1 MYNVA
6 ISGVLLTIVGAVGLV
21 GNVFVMLVYTSPEQ
35 RILSTSIYL
44 AALAASDFS
53 MICTAMFLFVLETWR
68 HHGPPILAYLY
79 GSGAPY
85 IFPLGAIFQVLCLYN
100 LKIANYRQLRSISV
114 LQLQLIVL
122 LVLCCQKPSAKF
134 VALQSEF
141 LL

>member
-6 ISGVLLTIVGAVGLV
+6 ISGVLLTIVGAIGLV

-68 HHGPPILAYLY
+68 HHGPSILAYLY

-85 IFPLGAIFQVLCLYN
+85 IFPLGAIFQVEEASLFLINFIDNFCLF
-100 LKIANYRQLRSISV
+100 LRCGGRG
-114 LQLQLIVL
+114 L
-122 LVLCCQKPSAKF
+122 F
-134 VALQSEF
+134 H
-141 LL
+141 